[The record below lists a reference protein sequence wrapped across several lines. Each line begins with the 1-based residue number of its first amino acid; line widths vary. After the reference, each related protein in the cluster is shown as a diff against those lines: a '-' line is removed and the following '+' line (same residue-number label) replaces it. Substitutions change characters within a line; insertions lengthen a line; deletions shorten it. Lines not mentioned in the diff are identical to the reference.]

1 MSATRPQLTLY
12 ERAGCHLCEEVGE
25 LLDAQVGPDRY
36 RRVDVDAD
44 ADLVLR
50 YGFRVPVVSIDGQD
64 CLEAPMTESELLAV
78 LASSGASRSAGVDS

>member
-1 MSATRPQLTLY
+1 
-12 ERAGCHLCEEVGE
+12 
-25 LLDAQVGPDRY
+25 
-36 RRVDVDAD
+36 VDAD